1 MISNATTNDEAKD
14 VYSSPKTMLSA
25 TITNTLLALQY
36 ILQELSFEWSRLTLS
51 GFHPTDDQNLKSS
64 GFR

>member
-1 MISNATTNDEAKD
+1 
-14 VYSSPKTMLSA
+14 MLSA